1 MRVPGSKSRI
11 RVLIVEDSPLIQQL
25 LIRILSQDEAFEVV
39 AAVADGASALQAV
52 ENLRPDVVTMDIQ
65 IKHAN
70 GLDVTRRIMETYP
83 VPIVVISASCT
94 PGDSQKLMEIMEAG
108 ALAAIPKPPGT
119 SHPEFSK
126 HSASLRQ
133 TMKDMSAVK
142 VVRRRARV
150 NPASVQLAD
159 SPPLPMVREG
169 QYKILSI
176 GASAGGPSAVLELL
190 TALAVPFPL
199 PILLVQHIYPGFASG
214 LVDWLTCK
222 TKFGVKLLETDTPAR
237 PGTVYLCENGYQM
250 GIRAD
255 GTISVTKTDVEYG
268 HCPSVA
274 YLFASLV
281 GSFGPSSIGVLLS
294 GMGNDGVD
302 QLKLMRNAGAL
313 TIAQDV
319 ETALV
324 RGMPGE
330 AQRTGAAEL
339 SASPAQAAVLI
350 NRALGL
356 G

>member
-1 MRVPGSKSRI
+1 MRVQGKSRI

-25 LIRILSQDEAFEVV
+25 LIRILTQDEAFEVV
-39 AAVADGASALQAV
+39 GAVADGASALQAV

-65 IKHAN
+65 IKQAN
-70 GLDVTRRIMETYP
+70 GLDVTRRIMETSP

-108 ALAAIPKPPGT
+108 ALTALPKPPGT

-142 VVRRRARV
+142 VVRRRSRLPVTSEPVA
-150 NPASVQLAD
+150 L
-159 SPPLPMVREG
+159 SPVKEG
-169 QYKILSI
+169 SYKILSI

-190 TALAVPFPL
+190 TGLSIPFPL
-199 PILLVQHIYPGFASG
+199 PILLVQHIYPGFACG
-214 LVDWLTCK
+214 LVEWLSCK
-222 TKFGVKLLETDTPAR
+222 TRFAVKLLEHDTVAR

-255 GTISVTKTDVEYG
+255 GTISVIKTELEYG

-274 YLFASLV
+274 HLFASLV
-281 GSFGPSSIGVLLS
+281 GSYGPSSIGVLLS
-294 GMGNDGVD
+294 GMGNDGVE

-330 AQRTGAAEL
+330 AQRIGAAEV
-339 SASPAQAAVLI
+339 SVSPAQAAVLI
-350 NRALGL
+350 NRALGI
-356 G
+356 GS